1 MYLRKK
7 DKLMSQMEAL
17 YEAHY
22 QRLFL
27 YALTFLDHEDEAKDA
42 VSDVFS
48 TVWEQWERKGG
59 ADKVNLSYLYTLTR
73 NHCLDLLRRDK
84 ARRNYAAFI
93 ANMPAI
99 ETDDDVHH
107 YEDRIKQLRAAI
119 DNLPEPGKTI
129 LHCCYFRRLT
139 YQQTAELLQ
148 LSLVVVKKNMLKVF
162 KILRK
167 ELKNPT

>member
-1 MYLRKK
+1 VYLRKK
-7 DKLMSQMEAL
+7 DNLMSQMEAL

-107 YEDRIKQLRAAI
+107 YEDRIRQLRAAI

>member
-73 NHCLDLLRRDK
+73 NHCLDLLRRDP
-84 ARRNYAAFI
+84 RHQ
-93 ANMPAI
+93 P
-99 ETDDDVHH
+99 
-107 YEDRIKQLRAAI
+107 
-119 DNLPEPGKTI
+119 
-129 LHCCYFRRLT
+129 RRLC
-139 YQQTAELLQ
+139 A
-148 LSLVVVKKNMLKVF
+148 
-162 KILRK
+162 
-167 ELKNPT
+167 